1 MRKIRRILNCIILV
15 LSLFLLIGCN
25 TPKEQFVVTLEF
37 NNGDE
42 FGELIFIEDSKLI
55 IEDEIEY
62 KGYELVGWF
71 LDKELTIPVDES
83 YVIKSTITIY
93 AKWEVAVYDIRFY
106 VDGVIFK
113 ELEVGYNETIET
125 IEPPTKEG
133 YEFKYW
139 SYNEEGSSRFS
150 FYSNITSDLN
160 LYAYYE
166 VKNFI
171 VLCDYQ
177 DSLYANK
184 DELYTLFFTDF
195 YNFMLNNT
203 DIDFNK
209 FNIDSLETFLKVCLT
224 WDAYGRDSFY
234 GVGDSFSKYF
244 VTIEVGGKLENQP
257 ETTFIGYCYKNNMY
271 EEFIPF
277 LMTFFAYWR
286 TDEGYTG
293 SSSDPNNTGND
304 FFASAWA
311 SLVDTCKFFYFTS
324 ENLNDTYSWFNSERV
339 KHALD
344 NAPGTNRTVNEL
356 YGNIKNPVSLPNITR
371 EGHEFL
377 GWFNENGEKVET
389 VYGEMTVYAKWR
401 KLD

>member
-1 MRKIRRILNCIILV
+1 MRKIKKIFNFIILIV
-15 LSLFLLIGCN
+15 SLFLLIGCN
-25 TPKEQFVVTLEF
+25 SPKEQYIVTLDF

-83 YVIKSTITIY
+83 YVVKSNVTIY
-93 AKWEVAVYDIRFY
+93 AKWEVAVYDVRFY
-106 VDGVIFK
+106 CDGNLIK
-113 ELEVGYNETIET
+113 EIAVEYNGTIDEVEA
-125 IEPPTKEG
+125 PVKEG
-133 YEFKYW
+133 YTFKYW
-139 SYNEEGSSRFS
+139 SPKEDGSSRFS

-166 VKNFI
+166 LTNFI
-171 VLCDYQ
+171 VSCDYQ
-177 DSLYANK
+177 DSLYASKN
-184 DELYTLFFTDF
+184 ELYKLFFTDF

-203 DIDFNK
+203 TINFEK
-209 FNIDSLETFLKVCLT
+209 YNIDSVETFLEVCLT

-244 VTIEVGGKLENQP
+244 VTIEVGGKLEDQP

-324 ENLNDTYSWFNSERV
+324 DNLNDTYPWFKSERV
-339 KHALD
+339 KDALD
-344 NAPGTNRTVNEL
+344 NVPGTNKTIKLL
-356 YGNIKNPVSLPNITR
+356 YGNIENPVVLPPVTR
-371 EGHEFL
+371 DGFEFL
-377 GWFNENGEKVET
+377 GWYDENGEKVEI
-389 VYGEMTVYAKWR
+389 VYNEMTVYAKW
-401 KLD
+401 KNN